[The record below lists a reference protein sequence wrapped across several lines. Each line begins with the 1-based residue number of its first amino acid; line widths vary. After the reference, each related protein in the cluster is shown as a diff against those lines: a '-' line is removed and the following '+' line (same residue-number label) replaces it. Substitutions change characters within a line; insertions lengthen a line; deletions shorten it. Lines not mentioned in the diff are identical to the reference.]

1 VGISPG
7 LILLI
12 VVLGAVQLAAGVI
25 IGRCWPR
32 ADRRGERS
40 AEEARL
46 ERLARQLVVLAG
58 AVHDDVDQHQARL
71 REVDDELRT
80 LGPGEDR
87 QLTTI
92 VLKTVGRV
100 LQLNDRLQH
109 RLSDAEKELRLQS
122 QQLQTQAT
130 AALTDP
136 LTGLPNRR
144 AFDNELRLRVD
155 QWRSDRRAFC
165 LLAVDVDHFKSLND
179 RFGHALGD
187 RALCRLGEVLRE
199 AVGAWGQVSRI
210 GGEELTVLLACSH
223 LEDAKHVTEKARHAV
238 AAATI
243 DEGMPELR
251 MTVSAGLAMIQ
262 AGETGTE
269 LCKRADQAL
278 YTAKRSGRNCA
289 YWHDGRNCQRVPDG
303 AGATPSDTEE
313 LTALCQDLR
322 TRLSQVTT
330 ADGEG

>member
-32 ADRRGERS
+32 AERAGDRS
-40 AEEARL
+40 AAEDARL
-46 ERLARQLVVLAG
+46 DRLVRQLMALAG
-58 AVHDDVDQHQARL
+58 AVHDDVDQHQASL
-71 REVDDELRT
+71 RAVDGELRA
-80 LGPGEDR
+80 LGPAEDR
-87 QLTTI
+87 QLTSM
-92 VLKTVGRV
+92 VLKTVGKV
-100 LQLNDRLQH
+100 IQLNERLQH
-109 RLSDAEKELRLQS
+109 RLTDAEKELRLQS

-144 AFDNELRLRVD
+144 AFDNELKLRVG
-155 QWRSDRRAFC
+155 QWQADRRPFC
-165 LLAVDVDHFKSLND
+165 LLAMDVDHFKSLND
-179 RFGHALGD
+179 RFGHAAGD

-199 AVGAWGQVSRI
+199 AVGTWGQVSRV
-210 GGEELTVLLACSH
+210 GGEELIVLLTCSH
-223 LEDAKHVTEKARHAV
+223 LEDAKHLTEKARHAV

-243 DEGMPELR
+243 DEGMPELH

-262 AGETGTE
+262 PGETGAE
-269 LCKRADQAL
+269 LCKRSDQAL

-313 LTALCQDLR
+313 LTSLCQDLR
-322 TRLSQVTT
+322 TRLSEVTT
-330 ADGEG
+330 ADN